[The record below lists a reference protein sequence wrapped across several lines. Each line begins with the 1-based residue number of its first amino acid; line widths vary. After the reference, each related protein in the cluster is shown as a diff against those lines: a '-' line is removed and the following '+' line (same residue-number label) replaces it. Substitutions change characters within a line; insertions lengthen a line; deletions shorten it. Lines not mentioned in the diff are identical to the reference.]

1 LQYSDFKAN
10 KQNKVE
16 QLTHKDIENKQE
28 QFPITIVCDAIR
40 TPENIGMC
48 FRISESFGVQKIYL
62 HENSPSIENKI
73 VKKTARNTVNQI
85 QHASYHDF
93 DALIEQLKQE
103 GNTIIGIEI
112 TDKSI
117 NIQDFDFKNL
127 GKIALLLGSER
138 NGIKNIDL
146 VDETVAI
153 PMFGRNSSM
162 NVIHS
167 LAITLYEVTNQLAKK
182 KLILKRAQNN
192 KNRNTEINSA
202 HNERS
207 FIS

>member
-1 LQYSDFKAN
+1 M
-10 KQNKVE
+10 KQLSHN
-16 QLTHKDIENKQE
+16 DIENEQK

-48 FRISESFGVQKIYL
+48 FRISESFGVQKIYF

-73 VKKTARNTVNQI
+73 VRRTARNTVNQI
-85 QHASYHDF
+85 QHSSYNNF
-93 DALIEQLKQE
+93 DVLIEQLKQE

-117 NIQDFDFKNL
+117 NIQDFNFKKHK
-127 GKIALLLGSER
+127 KIALLLGSER
-138 NGIKNIDL
+138 NGIKNINP
-146 VDETVAI
+146 VDETISI

-167 LAITLYEVTNQLAKK
+167 LAISLYEVTNQLVK
-182 KLILKRAQNN
+182 N
-192 KNRNTEINSA
+192 KN
-202 HNERS
+202 
-207 FIS
+207 

>member
-1 LQYSDFKAN
+1 MK
-10 KQNKVE
+10 
-16 QLTHKDIENKQE
+16 QLTHYDIENNQK

-48 FRISESFGVQKIYL
+48 FRISESFGVKKIYF
-62 HENSPSIENKI
+62 HESSPKIENRI

-85 QHASYHDF
+85 EHASYSNF
-93 DALIEQLKQE
+93 TTIIQELKAA

-117 NIQDFDFKNL
+117 NIQDFEFENHQ
-127 GKIALLLGSER
+127 KIVLLLGSER
-138 NGIKNIDL
+138 NGIENIQL
-146 VDETVAI
+146 VDHTVAI

-167 LAITLYEVTNQLAKK
+167 LAITLYEVTNQIKTIK
-182 KLILKRAQNN
+182 
-192 KNRNTEINSA
+192 
-202 HNERS
+202 
-207 FIS
+207 